1 MSTLQNVPLR
11 DLLILSSLKG
21 MAGKNNLFVER
32 PQIDQSQ
39 FDESWL
45 EKKLKEGVNTSLPL
59 NNDQIKEAIKLI
71 KTGKLGEDL
80 KFSLNEGL
88 TTFANVPA
96 KLLKNPF
103 SLFTSPLH
111 TLALTETT
119 ARKAA
124 KIFVD
129 PNNRTFR
136 LGILAYARMNGINI
150 TESNINE
157 VYNLLD
163 DHSSDNL
170 EELAKGGLETIK
182 DTYGLNDLS
191 EALKKFKSLTHQ
203 LS

>member
-21 MAGKNNLFVER
+21 MTGKDNLFDER

-45 EKKLKEGVNTSLPL
+45 EEKLKEAVNISLPL

>member
-96 KLLKNPF
+96 KLFKNPF

-163 DHSSDNL
+163 DPSSDNL

-182 DTYGLNDLS
+182 ETYGLNDLS